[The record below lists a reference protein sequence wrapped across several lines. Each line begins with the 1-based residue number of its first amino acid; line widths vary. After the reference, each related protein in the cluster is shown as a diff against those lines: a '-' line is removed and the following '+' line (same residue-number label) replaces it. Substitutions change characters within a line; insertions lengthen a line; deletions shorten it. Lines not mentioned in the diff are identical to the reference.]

1 MSQTSAATHHDS
13 PNAAESARL
22 GKFLSFGL
30 NGQSYAVNVLKVR
43 EIIRLQTI
51 TALPQMPHYV
61 RGVINLRGK
70 VIPVVSLASKLGLPT
85 GEEDERTCIIV
96 LEVSSADGSKESEI
110 GFVVEQVEDVFNLH
124 GNEFEEPPSMGG
136 QITFEGLLGL
146 AKHGEV
152 VRSVLD
158 IDRVMGVRELSELES
173 QIDLASA

>member
-1 MSQTSAATHHDS
+1 MSQTSATTIES
-13 PNAAESARL
+13 PGAAESARL

-43 EIIRLQTI
+43 EIIRLQAI

-70 VIPVVSLASKLGLPT
+70 VIPVVSLTAKLGLPMA
-85 GEEDERTCIIV
+85 EEDERTCIIV
-96 LEVSSADGSKESEI
+96 LEVSSADRQKETEI

-124 GNEFEEPPSMGG
+124 GDEFEEPPSMGS
-136 QITFEGLLGL
+136 QVTFEGLLGL

-158 IDRVMGVRELSELES
+158 IDRVMGVSELSELES